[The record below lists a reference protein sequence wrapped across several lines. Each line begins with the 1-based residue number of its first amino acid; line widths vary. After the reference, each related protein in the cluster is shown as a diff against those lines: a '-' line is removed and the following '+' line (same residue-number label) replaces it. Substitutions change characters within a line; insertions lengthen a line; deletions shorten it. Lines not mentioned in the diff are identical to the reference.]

1 MGMKSF
7 MSQPQGNLDSMVRE
21 SLRQKIIAGELDG
34 GFHLSELKISKEYNV
49 SRTPVRE
56 ALCALCADGL
66 VEMVPHRGAFV
77 AHAAPHSKTDQLTT
91 YTLFMGLA
99 AKQAAEKANIEML
112 MDLETAFAF
121 TSGEGKI
128 STANYITNL
137 EAALDMVEKVANS
150 PTLSEAIATIKRR
163 TNMVEYFAHAGS
175 QQAELNTQMNLLLT
189 GLKRK
194 KADSAEKSMRQ
205 ITQQLANSY
214 IASRRGAGSQA
225 ENVTDDMAQA
235 FANAP
240 KEYKRTHTSRNS
252 AN

>member
-1 MGMKSF
+1 
-7 MSQPQGNLDSMVRE
+7 MSQQQGNLDSMVRE
-21 SLRQKIIAGELDG
+21 SLRQKIIAGEMEG
-34 GFHLSELKISKEYNV
+34 GYHLSELKISKEYNV

-77 AHAAPHSKTDQLTT
+77 AHAAPHSKTDQITA

-121 TSGEGKI
+121 ASDTSKT
-128 STANYITNL
+128 STADYISQFET
-137 EAALDMVEKVANS
+137 AMDMVEKVANS
-150 PTLSEAIATIKRR
+150 PTISESISMVKRR
-163 TNMVEYFAHAGS
+163 TNMVEFFA
-175 QQAELNTQMNLLLT
+175 QASTQRAEVNTQMNLLLAA
-189 GLKRK
+189 LKRK

-205 ITQQLANSY
+205 VTQQLANAY
-214 IASRRGAGSQA
+214 IASRRSTGSQA
-225 ENVTDDMAQA
+225 ESVTEGMNQA
-235 FANAP
+235 FAP